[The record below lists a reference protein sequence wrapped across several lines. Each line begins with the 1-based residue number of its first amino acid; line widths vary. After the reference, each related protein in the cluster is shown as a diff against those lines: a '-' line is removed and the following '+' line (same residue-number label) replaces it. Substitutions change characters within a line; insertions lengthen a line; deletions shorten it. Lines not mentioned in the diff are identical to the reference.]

1 MEQVKNP
8 TKIQLDVE
16 KSKSKKETE
25 KINFEMEENI
35 HSYLIFLLAVKQED
49 YDVLSRNKKCL
60 QVLGVIL
67 ATQTIQYFAMAVM
80 IVDMM
85 P

>member
-8 TKIQLDVE
+8 TKIQLDD
-16 KSKSKKETE
+16 E
-25 KINFEMEENI
+25 KIKEKNVKEKMNFEMEENI

-49 YDVLSRNKKCL
+49 YDALSKNKRCW